1 MLQSSF
7 MILAHVFLTISGRF
21 CMKLIFSTCQIH
33 MPPLTSENS
42 HFLRSGPQE
51 ATLVMPSSTCSGLG
65 ASPEVWTLP
74 DAVRQRPYFWR
85 TRHPPHNSVGSLA
98 LVLSWL
104 HSRRIPW
111 EAVGTGHP
119 TDRLVQTGNRADE
132 FYTPRVLPSYF
143 SLEIRKHVA
152 IYATSGHLWCSIF
165 EAALNVSALLFYLAF
180 ISLKARRIK

>member
-1 MLQSSF
+1 MSKSYATPDLWKQPFSAVRASGGYPGNAVLHLFSS
-7 MILAHVFLTISGRF
+7 
-21 CMKLIFSTCQIH
+21 
-33 MPPLTSENS
+33 
-42 HFLRSGPQE
+42 
-51 ATLVMPSSTCSGLG
+51 LG

-85 TRHPPHNSVGSLA
+85 TRHPPNNSVGSLA